1 MQLKHLGKNSMMN
14 SIQFIKKKKRGGVV
28 GIEEPWLDIAEDG
41 MDTRSSSYYSLSML
55 SHTPAIY

>member
-1 MQLKHLGKNSMMN
+1 MQLKHLGKNNMMN
-14 SIQFIKKKKRGGVV
+14 SIQFIKKKGGGV
-28 GIEEPWLDIAEDG
+28 GIEEPWLDNAEDG

>member
-14 SIQFIKKKKRGGVV
+14 SIQLIKKNRGGV
-28 GIEEPWLDIAEDG
+28 GIEEPWLYIAEDG
-41 MDTRSSSYYSLSML
+41 MDTWSSSYWSLSML